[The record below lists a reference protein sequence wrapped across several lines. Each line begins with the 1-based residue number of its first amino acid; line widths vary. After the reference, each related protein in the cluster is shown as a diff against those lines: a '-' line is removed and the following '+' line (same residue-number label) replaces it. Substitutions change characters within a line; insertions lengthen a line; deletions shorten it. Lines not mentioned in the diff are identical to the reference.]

1 MSQATFTA
9 SAVYNIVG
17 CGAKWFT
24 QPLRRVDHAC
34 IYLMIA
40 VRTICPTK
48 LTMAR
53 DG

>member
-1 MSQATFTA
+1 MLQATFTA

-40 VRTICPTK
+40 VRPRAVLIHAAAP
-48 LTMAR
+48 
-53 DG
+53 G